1 MKKVIVIVLV
11 VCVILGI
18 LWVTLFNKKSDLTDE
33 LQSRL
38 ESESSG
44 EPIKIGDRL
53 LGSSEELRIFY
64 EERDFAEAWSNNG
77 NIC

>member
-18 LWVTLFNKKSDLTDE
+18 LWVTLINKKSDLTDE

-38 ESESSG
+38 ESET
-44 EPIKIGDRL
+44 
-53 LGSSEELRIFY
+53 SEEQLK
-64 EERDFAEAWSNNG
+64 
-77 NIC
+77 